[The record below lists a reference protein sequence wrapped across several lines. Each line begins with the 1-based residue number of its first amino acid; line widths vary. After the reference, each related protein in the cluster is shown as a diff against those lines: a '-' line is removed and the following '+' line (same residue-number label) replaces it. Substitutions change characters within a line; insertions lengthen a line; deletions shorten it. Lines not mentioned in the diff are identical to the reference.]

1 MSTIAAVATPDA
13 VGGISVIRISGE
25 KSLEIADKI
34 FKNYAGKAPSQMDGY
49 TCAYGQIINDNNE
62 KIDDVVLTV
71 FRIPKAILGK
81 MLLKYHVM
89 AEDILLKKY

>member
-34 FKNYAGKAPSQMDGY
+34 FKNYAGKAPSNGRLY
-49 TCAYGQIINDNNE
+49 LCIRTN
-62 KIDDVVLTV
+62 
-71 FRIPKAILGK
+71 
-81 MLLKYHVM
+81 H
-89 AEDILLKKY
+89 